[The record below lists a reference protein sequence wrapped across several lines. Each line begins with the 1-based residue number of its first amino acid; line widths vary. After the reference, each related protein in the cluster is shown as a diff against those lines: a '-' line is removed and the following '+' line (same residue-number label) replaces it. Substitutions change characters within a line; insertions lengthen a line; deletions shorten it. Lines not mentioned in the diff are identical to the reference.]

1 MKFKKTDIGQ
11 PVNILANDHYVA
23 INYDCSELSAK
34 AKDGVIP
41 AGTMIPAND
50 ATAIGVL
57 LNDVVLEED
66 PNGAVVVHGFIDK
79 SKLPEEPNEAVDIKQ
94 IVFLP
99 FDIGA
104 LPKSKETDKAA
115 VMPQDNE
122 PIKGEGS
129 KKVSEM
135 ISPDTKILEDGS
147 VEGTLYKV
155 DGFKAFNTSNVAEQS
170 GHFFPFTLSEEPGSK
185 MTFKKNGSESKK
197 DIDYDKDIVFRIDD
211 NQTKFEVL
219 VDGNSVI
226 KLNFEKATLQE

>member
-11 PVNILANDHYVA
+11 PVNILANDHYAA
-23 INYDCSELSAK
+23 INYDCSELGEK

-41 AGTMIPAND
+41 AGTFVPAND

-57 LNDVVLEED
+57 LNDVVLEEN

-79 SKLPEEPNEAVDIKQ
+79 SKLPEEPDEAVDIKQ
-94 IVFLP
+94 ITFLP
-99 FDIGA
+99 FDEGA
-104 LPKSKETDKAA
+104 LPKETDKAT

-122 PIKGEGS
+122 PIKGEGA

-135 ISPDTKILEDGS
+135 ISPDTKILDDGS

-155 DGFKAFNTSNVAEQS
+155 DGFKAFNTNNAAEQS
-170 GHFFPFTLSEEPGSK
+170 GHFFPFTLSGEPGSK
-185 MTFKKNGSESKK
+185 MTFKKNGVESKK
-197 DIDYDKDIVFRIDD
+197 DIDYDKDIVFRVEDK
-211 NQTKFEVL
+211 QTKFEVT

-226 KLNFEKATLQE
+226 RLNFEKATFRIK